1 MFKYILEGKCVQ
13 QLLHNRLYDRK
24 KKVTSVQGSCITYI
38 IRQTL
43 KHLSLSFYCHI
54 THYAK
59 IKKIKIIKNKN
70 KNKNK
75 KTFCIL
81 E

>member
-1 MFKYILEGKCVQ
+1 MFKYINLEGKCVQ

-24 KKVTSVQGSCITYI
+24 KKVTSVQGSCTTYI
-38 IRQTL
+38 IKQTL

-54 THYAK
+54 THYSK
-59 IKKIKIIKNKN
+59 IKKIKN

-75 KTFCIL
+75 KTFSIL